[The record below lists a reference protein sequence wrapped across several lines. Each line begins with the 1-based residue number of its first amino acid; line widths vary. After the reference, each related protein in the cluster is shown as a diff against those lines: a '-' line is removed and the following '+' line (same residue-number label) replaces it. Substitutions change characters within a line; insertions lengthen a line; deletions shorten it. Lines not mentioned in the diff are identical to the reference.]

1 MLDLGTSILNSVERI
16 PNASAITNKNKTLS
30 YIEWFSIIDRLSGS
44 LKDLGLKKGDKLI
57 TLLQNNFEAS
67 SIHWACQFNGII
79 IIPLNW
85 RIKSSD
91 IDFCIIDSEPQCIF
105 AQKESLDEMNKSLQA
120 RKLIQLFIDLETN
133 KPNTF
138 ESLIKNGKGGNFPQ
152 AMAEDLSLILYT
164 SGTTGKAKGVP
175 RTHSA
180 ERSSAL
186 AHITQNLYELKEITL
201 GVMPLYHTMGIR
213 SLISMTLIN
222 GTFVTQPK
230 FVAEESLEL
239 IKKHN
244 ITSLYLVPTLFH
256 ELIGL
261 KTFAKEKVETCKKL
275 GFAGAPMSDGLIQRV
290 IECFQPK
297 QLVNHYGSSEIYTFT
312 VDQNAEKKPG
322 SAGKSGINQRIRVV
336 KLGSQNPEQINK
348 INVEGEIIADL
359 KSDEAFSGYWKR
371 PDADQKSIINN
382 WYFTNDMGYF
392 DEEGDLFVTGRVD
405 DMIITGGENVSPIEI
420 ENVLSLHKN
429 ILEVVVVG
437 IPDEKWGQKICAF
450 IIKSSNITTE
460 NLDKFCKKSGL
471 TNFKRPQAYCFIKEI
486 PKSPTGKILRR
497 ELLAGEYS
505 IDK

>member
-85 RIKSSD
+85 RIKSPD

-244 ITSLYLVPTLFH
+244 IQVY
-256 ELIGL
+256 I
-261 KTFAKEKVETCKKL
+261 
-275 GFAGAPMSDGLIQRV
+275 
-290 IECFQPK
+290 
-297 QLVNHYGSSEIYTFT
+297 
-312 VDQNAEKKPG
+312 
-322 SAGKSGINQRIRVV
+322 
-336 KLGSQNPEQINK
+336 
-348 INVEGEIIADL
+348 
-359 KSDEAFSGYWKR
+359 
-371 PDADQKSIINN
+371 
-382 WYFTNDMGYF
+382 
-392 DEEGDLFVTGRVD
+392 
-405 DMIITGGENVSPIEI
+405 
-420 ENVLSLHKN
+420 
-429 ILEVVVVG
+429 
-437 IPDEKWGQKICAF
+437 
-450 IIKSSNITTE
+450 
-460 NLDKFCKKSGL
+460 
-471 TNFKRPQAYCFIKEI
+471 
-486 PKSPTGKILRR
+486 
-497 ELLAGEYS
+497 
-505 IDK
+505 

>member
-16 PNASAITNKNKTLS
+16 PNALAITNKNKTLS
-30 YIEWFSIIDRLSGS
+30 YIEWFNVIDRLSGS

-57 TLLQNNFEAS
+57 TLLQNNFESS
-67 SIHWACQFNGII
+67 SIHWACQFNGVI

-85 RIKSSD
+85 RMKASD
-91 IDFCIIDSEPQCIF
+91 IDFCIIDSEPQCIV
-105 AQKESLDEMNKSLQA
+105 AQKESLAEINKSLQA
-120 RKLIQLFIDLETN
+120 PKIIQLFVNLETN

-138 ESLIKNGKGGNFPQ
+138 ESLIKNGQRGNLPQ
-152 AMAEDLSLILYT
+152 AKAEDLSLILYT
-164 SGTTGKAKGVP
+164 SGTTGKPKGVP

-180 ERSSAL
+180 ERSSSL
-186 AHITQNLYELKEITL
+186 AHITQNLYEPKEITL

-230 FVAEESLEL
+230 FVAEEALEL
-239 IKKHN
+239 IQKHN

-261 KTFAKEKVETCKKL
+261 KTFAKEKVVSCNKL

-290 IECFQPK
+290 VECFQPK

-336 KLGSQNPEQINK
+336 KLGSKNPEQINK
-348 INVEGEIIADL
+348 IKVEGEIIADL

-371 PDADQKSIINN
+371 PDADKKSIIKN

-420 ENVLSLHKN
+420 ENVLSLHNN
-429 ILEVVVVG
+429 ILEVVIVG

-450 IIKSSNITTE
+450 IVKSSDITTA
-460 NLDKFCKKSGL
+460 NLDKFCNKSGL
-471 TNFKRPQAYCFIKEI
+471 TNFKKPKTYCFIKEI

-497 ELLAGEYS
+497 KLLAGEYS